1 VHSLARLY
9 GGRPS
14 AYIGEVGELAAFI
27 VDAEAARVGSE
38 REAQT
43 QAIEKAKIDTKRKLA
58 SAG

>member
-38 REAQT
+38 REEHT
-43 QAIEKAKIDTKRKLA
+43 RVIEKAKAEAKRQLA
-58 SAG
+58 QTG